1 MQQRAKITVRG
12 IQTAENEPPET
23 TELVTFG
30 TFSTENGTV
39 CLRYEETEL
48 TGLEGTTTE
57 FCVTGDEVTL
67 TRTGNLRTQMH
78 FSQGQ
83 ESRTLYDLGFGALLL
98 SVRTER
104 VRSEWNERG
113 GVLELFYR
121 VRIEEQTA
129 GTIDC
134 RIEVEVV

>member
-12 IQTAENEPPET
+12 IQTTENEPPET

-30 TFSTENGTV
+30 TFSSENGKV

-48 TGLEGTTTE
+48 TGLQGTTTE
-57 FCVTGDEVTL
+57 FCVEGEIVTL
-67 TRTGNLRTQMH
+67 TRTGSLRTQMR

-83 ESRTLYDLGFGALLL
+83 YSRTLYDLGFGALLL
-98 SVRTER
+98 GVSTER
-104 VRSEWNERG
+104 VSSRWDERG
-113 GVLELFYR
+113 GVLELSYR
-121 VRIEEQTA
+121 VSIEEQAA

-134 RIEVEVV
+134 RIEVEVE